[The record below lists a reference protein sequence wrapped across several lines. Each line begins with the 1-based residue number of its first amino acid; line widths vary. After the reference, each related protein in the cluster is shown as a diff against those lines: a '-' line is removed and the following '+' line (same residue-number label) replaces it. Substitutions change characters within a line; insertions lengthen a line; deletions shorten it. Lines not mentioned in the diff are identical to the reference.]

1 MRQTHLKLS
10 QWVLLLAAMFTLSAC
25 ETVVF
30 DALEKV
36 GYHKRDIL
44 IDRIDSA
51 QESQTEGQ
59 EQFKS
64 ALEQFKS
71 VVNFDGGDL
80 EVIYNQLNDEYE
92 ASVDAAD
99 EIHDRIE
106 SVESVAEALFDEWQ
120 GELDQYSNANLR
132 RDSERQLKDTRRRYE
147 KVLGAMRRAERAIEP
162 VLASL
167 KDNTLYLKHNLNARA
182 IASLKNELGTVDSD
196 VNALLSAMQQAI
208 NESNAFIDELRGG

>member
-1 MRQTHLKLS
+1 MRHAK
-10 QWVLLLAAMFTLSAC
+10 WIFLLTAVISLTAC
-25 ETVVF
+25 ETVVY

-44 IDRIDSA
+44 IDRIDAA
-51 QESQTEGQ
+51 QASQTEGQ

-71 VVNFDGGDL
+71 VINFDGGDL
-80 EVIYNQLNDEYE
+80 EVTYDQLNDEYE

-99 EIHDRIE
+99 EIHERID
-106 SVESVAEALFDEWQ
+106 SVKNVADALFDEWQ
-120 GELDQYSNANLR
+120 EELEQYSNASLR
-132 RDSERQLKDTRRRYE
+132 RDSERQLKDTRRRYS
-147 KVLGAMRRAERAIEP
+147 KVLGAMRRAEKAIDP

-182 IASLKNELGTVDSD
+182 IASLKNELGTVDND
-196 VNALLSAMQQAI
+196 VNALLTAMQQAI

>member
-1 MRQTHLKLS
+1 MLTAVISL
-10 QWVLLLAAMFTLSAC
+10 TAC
-25 ETVVF
+25 ETVVY

-44 IDRIDSA
+44 IDRIDAA
-51 QESQTEGQ
+51 QASQTEGQ

-71 VVNFDGGDL
+71 VINFDGGDL
-80 EVIYNQLNDEYE
+80 EVTYDQLNDEYE

-99 EIHDRIE
+99 EIHERID
-106 SVESVAEALFDEWQ
+106 SVKNVADALFDEWQ
-120 GELDQYSNANLR
+120 EELEQYSNASLR
-132 RDSERQLKDTRRRYE
+132 RDSERQLKDTRRRYS
-147 KVLGAMRRAERAIEP
+147 KVLGAMRRAENAIDP

-182 IASLKNELGTVDSD
+182 IASLKNELGTVDND
-196 VNALLSAMQQAI
+196 VNALLTAMQQAI

>member
-1 MRQTHLKLS
+1 MRHAK
-10 QWVLLLAAMFTLSAC
+10 WIVLLTAVISLTAC
-25 ETVVF
+25 ETVVY

-44 IDRIDSA
+44 IDRIDAA
-51 QESQTEGQ
+51 QASQTEGQ

-71 VVNFDGGDL
+71 VINFDGGDL
-80 EVIYNQLNDEYE
+80 EVTYDLLNDEYE

-99 EIHDRIE
+99 EIHDRIN
-106 SVESVAEALFDEWQ
+106 SVENVADALFDEWQ
-120 GELDQYSNANLR
+120 DELEQYSNASLR
-132 RDSERQLKDTRRRYE
+132 RDSELQLKDTRRRYS
-147 KVLGAMRRAERAIEP
+147 KVLGAMRRAENAIDP

-182 IASLKNELGTVDSD
+182 IASLKNELGTVDND
-196 VNALLSAMQQAI
+196 VNALLTAMQQAI

>member
-1 MRQTHLKLS
+1 MRHAK
-10 QWVLLLAAMFTLSAC
+10 WIFLLTTVISLTAC
-25 ETVVF
+25 ETVVY

-44 IDRIDSA
+44 IDRIDAA
-51 QESQTEGQ
+51 QASQTEGQ

-71 VVNFDGGDL
+71 VINFDGGDL
-80 EVIYNQLNDEYE
+80 EVTYDQLNDEYE

-99 EIHDRIE
+99 EIHERID
-106 SVESVAEALFDEWQ
+106 SVKNVADALFDEWQ
-120 GELDQYSNANLR
+120 EELEQYSNASLR
-132 RDSERQLKDTRRRYE
+132 RDSERQLKDTRRRYS
-147 KVLGAMRRAERAIEP
+147 KVLGAMRRAEKAIDP

-182 IASLKNELGTVDSD
+182 IASLKNELGTVDND
-196 VNALLSAMQQAI
+196 VNALVTAMQQAI

>member
-1 MRQTHLKLS
+1 MRHAK
-10 QWVLLLAAMFTLSAC
+10 WIFLLTTVISLTAC
-25 ETVVF
+25 ETVVY

-44 IDRIDSA
+44 IDRIDAA
-51 QESQTEGQ
+51 QASQTEGQ

-71 VVNFDGGDL
+71 VINFDGGDL
-80 EVIYNQLNDEYE
+80 EVTYDLLNDEYE

-99 EIHDRIE
+99 EIHDRIN
-106 SVESVAEALFDEWQ
+106 SVENVADALFDEWQ
-120 GELDQYSNANLR
+120 DELEQYSNASLR
-132 RDSERQLKDTRRRYE
+132 RDSERQLKDTRRRYS
-147 KVLGAMRRAERAIEP
+147 KVLGAMRRAENAIDP

-182 IASLKNELGTVDSD
+182 IACLRMN
-196 VNALLSAMQQAI
+196 SAQ
-208 NESNAFIDELRGG
+208 